1 MHLTLSLQGVT
12 EPDNSPIMTNYA
24 NYAKYAKNAI
34 NAKNAKYAESN
45 DLAGIPEPD
54 DPRYLQ
60 VLLSLYP
67 RPFRLLLW

>member
-24 NYAKYAKNAI
+24 KYAKNAK
-34 NAKNAKYAESN
+34 NAKYAKYAESN